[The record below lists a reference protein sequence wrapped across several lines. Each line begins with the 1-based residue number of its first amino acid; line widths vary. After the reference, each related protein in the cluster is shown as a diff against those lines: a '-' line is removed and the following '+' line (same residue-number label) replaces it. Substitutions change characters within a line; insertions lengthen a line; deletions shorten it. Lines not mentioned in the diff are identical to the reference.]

1 MNQAVRFGSGSTAA
15 FVQSL
20 PQLLRSPLG
29 WGLLASILLHVLVMA
44 MHFKAPEPILFKAND
59 PQIEIIL
66 LNAGT
71 QSKPLKPEV
80 LAQLSMEGGGDRD
93 KGRAKSPLAAE
104 ARNQDGE
111 DIVLRKVQIEA
122 LEARQRQLVAL
133 LNEKGQPQSDKVNP
147 QVRPVEKGVDPVD
160 TETLISRMQAEIS
173 KQIEDYNKRPKRM
186 TYGVNA
192 LGVSFAQYVDD
203 WSQKVEAIGT
213 ARYPEQAR
221 GKLYDSLIL
230 TVEIDKFGNVVSVV
244 FNKKSKH
251 DLLNKAA
258 RETVYAG
265 APYNKF
271 TPEMLKQAD
280 ILQIVRTWYF
290 TNNNEVTVEA
300 AK

>member
-1 MNQAVRFGSGSTAA
+1 MNLATRPNSAVLAA
-15 FVQSL
+15 TMQHWL
-20 PQLLRSPLG
+20 QQLRSPLG
-29 WGLLASILLHVLVMA
+29 WGLSASIAVHLLMMA

-71 QSKPLKPEV
+71 QNKPLKPEV

-104 ARNQDGE
+104 ARNQDGD
-111 DIVLRKVQIEA
+111 DIVRRKAQIEELETQQRRLMA
-122 LEARQRQLVAL
+122 LANDQGVSQT
-133 LNEKGQPQSDKVNP
+133 DKN
-147 QVRPVEKGVDPVD
+147 RPVEMPKEKGVDPTD
-160 TETLISRMQAEIS
+160 TDTLITRMQAEIS

-230 TVEIDKFGNVVSVV
+230 TVEIDKFGNVVNVI
-244 FNKKSKH
+244 FNQKSKY
-251 DLLNKAA
+251 DVLNKAA

-271 TPEMLKQAD
+271 TPEMIKQAD

-290 TNNNEVTVEA
+290 TNNEVSVEA
-300 AK
+300 VK